1 MPRAKHSPRNK
12 HSDVPEF
19 RLDNLLNDFRK
30 THPDAFCASEV
41 GLMHDGI
48 HPSVDGWRLAT
59 EPRVWAWL
67 TEKLNSAERSALVVA
82 HFLIAEHD
90 HVGAAEFLDWLTQLN
105 VFNTPPKCPLAGI
118 HLRTWLDGEQTSSKN
133 RTGGG
138 HDGKDSTKALWD
150 RARREHPDWASGKHD
165 RLPHGYAKELASEYH
180 GSALFPAEDYEFDS
194 FSQTIA
200 RALKRARK
208 RSMAN

>member
-12 HSDVPEF
+12 YSDVPEF
-19 RLDNLLNDFRK
+19 RLDNLLDEFRK

-67 TEKLNSAERSALVVA
+67 TEKLSSVERSALVIG
-82 HFLIAEHD
+82 HYLIAAHD
-90 HVGAAEFLDWLTQLN
+90 HVGATEFHGWLINQFGFT
-105 VFNTPPKCPLAGI
+105 TRPKCPLALI
-118 HLRTWLDGEQTSSKN
+118 QLRDWLDGEQVASKN
-133 RTGGG
+133 RSGGG

-150 RARREHPDWASGKHD
+150 RARRDHPDWASGKQA
-165 RLPHGYAKELASEYH
+165 RLPHGYATELVSEYYD
-180 GSALFPAEDYEFDS
+180 SDLFPAEDYEFDS
-194 FSQTIA
+194 FSKTIA
-200 RALKRARK
+200 RALNRARE
-208 RSMAN
+208 RNTQN